1 MIIINIV
8 IFTLEVR
15 PSVRMR
21 LPHQTSLSVL
31 LYPEGWRSLSF
42 NSKKMEDFLSSLTL
56 TWKVKALM
64 VLFGSGSQPSL
75 KKTPYVFYTN
85 WAINS
90 GRDHCPNLFVATPVN
105 FTRIVTWQ
113 SKDLLSSRSRYINC
127 LAKESNQSWVVN
139 SLAAQISS
147 CFQIISFEHLFLP
160 VELLHVHPVLRVVGL
175 LCKGDLST
183 LIIAILV

>member
-1 MIIINIV
+1 
-8 IFTLEVR
+8 
-15 PSVRMR
+15 
-21 LPHQTSLSVL
+21 
-31 LYPEGWRSLSF
+31 
-42 NSKKMEDFLSSLTL
+42 
-56 TWKVKALM
+56 M

-75 KKTPYVFYTN
+75 KKTPRYVFYTNQLN

-90 GRDHCPNLFVATPVN
+90 GRDQCPNLFVATPVN

-183 LIIAILV
+183 LIIASPF